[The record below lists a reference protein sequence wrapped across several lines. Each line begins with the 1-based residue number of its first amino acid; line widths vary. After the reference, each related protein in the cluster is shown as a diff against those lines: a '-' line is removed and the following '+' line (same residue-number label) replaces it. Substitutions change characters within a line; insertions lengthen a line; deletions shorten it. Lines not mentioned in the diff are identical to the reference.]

1 MRFAPQIRAGLPPTK
16 RKMQLFAFGF
26 WLQFPKVSFA
36 PTGTIGW
43 DNLNLTAKGLPQ
55 LLGGEIIQKAVFF
68 VPEHHFGNTKNIA
81 AQIALAL
88 LDDIRSRHKARNA
101 DSAAKIIVLDG
112 VYGNGDLRVFGMG
125 GFCHFADKRRGKG
138 SGHNINAARFHIAAW
153 ELQFIPEGIMIH
165 PPHANAVFQL
175 VIVVIE
181 FSRGNFPPAS
191 RYHSSLG

>member
-1 MRFAPQIRAGLPPTK
+1 
-16 RKMQLFAFGF
+16 MQLFALGF
-26 WLQFPKVSFA
+26 WFQLPKVSLA
-36 PTGTIGW
+36 ATGTIGW

-55 LLGGEIIQKAVFF
+55 LLDGDIIQKAVFF
-68 VPEHHFGNTKNIA
+68 IPEHYFGNAEGVA
-81 AQIALAL
+81 AQVVFTLF
-88 LDDIRSRHKARNA
+88 DDIRSRHKARNA

-181 FSRGNFPPAS
+181 FSRGNFLPAS

>member
-138 SGHNINAARFHIAAW
+138 SGHNINAARFH
-153 ELQFIPEGIMIH
+153 LSLIH
-165 PPHANAVFQL
+165 
-175 VIVVIE
+175 I
-181 FSRGNFPPAS
+181 
-191 RYHSSLG
+191 

>member
-1 MRFAPQIRAGLPPTK
+1 
-16 RKMQLFAFGF
+16 MQLFAFGF

-55 LLGGEIIQKAVFF
+55 LLGSEIIQKAVFF

-112 VYGNGDLRVFGMG
+112 VYGNCLLYTSPSPRD
-125 GFCHFADKRRGKG
+125 A
-138 SGHNINAARFHIAAW
+138 
-153 ELQFIPEGIMIH
+153 
-165 PPHANAVFQL
+165 
-175 VIVVIE
+175 
-181 FSRGNFPPAS
+181 
-191 RYHSSLG
+191 